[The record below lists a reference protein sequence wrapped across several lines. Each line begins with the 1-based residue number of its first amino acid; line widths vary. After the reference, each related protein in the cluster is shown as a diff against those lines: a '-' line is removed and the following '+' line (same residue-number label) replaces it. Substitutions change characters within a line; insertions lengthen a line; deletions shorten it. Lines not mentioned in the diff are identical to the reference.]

1 MSCKFSHTTIIN
13 RLIISFVVT
22 ILSLFSIVY
31 AQHNPFIKTTWKI
44 DHIAPNGKAILIKAK
59 WINLSN
65 ERAKFHFIQF
75 EDNINYQTGI
85 SCYNA
90 LGLYRVR
97 ENNIIELA
105 TSDGAMSPDCEEP
118 KILSGSYYFK
128 ENNNIIELTPLY
140 EEAPSGIDAI
150 SNVISVQTDSAV
162 VTPTP
167 QPSKRVKNLPIYKKK
182 IKNRK

>member
-1 MSCKFSHTTIIN
+1 MNKLIIN
-13 RLIISFVVT
+13 FII
-22 ILSLFSIVY
+22 IAFSPISIIN

-75 EDNINYQTGI
+75 EDNFNYQTGT

-97 ENNIIELA
+97 ENNIIELS

-128 ENNNIIELTPLY
+128 ENNNIVELTPLY
-140 EEAPSGIDAI
+140 EETPSTIDAI
-150 SNVISVQTDSAV
+150 ATKSNPPEAKGFPDKETKQKIK
-162 VTPTP
+162 
-167 QPSKRVKNLPIYKKK
+167 KRPKYKK
-182 IKNRK
+182 IIR

>member
-1 MSCKFSHTTIIN
+1 MSCKSLYTTIMN
-13 RLIISFVVT
+13 RLIISFVLM
-22 ILSLFSIVY
+22 ILSIFSVAY

-44 DHIAPNGKAILIKAK
+44 DHIAPNGKAILVKAK

-75 EDNINYQTGI
+75 EDNFKYQTGI

-118 KILSGSYYFK
+118 KNLSGSYYFK
-128 ENNNIIELTPLY
+128 ENNNIIGLTPLY
-140 EEAPSGIDAI
+140 EEANSTIDAI
-150 SNVISVQTDSAV
+150 AIKADVPEAKNFPAKETKQKI
-162 VTPTP
+162 
-167 QPSKRVKNLPIYKKK
+167 KRKLKHKK
-182 IKNRK
+182 ITK